1 MNCDGFVSGSEL
13 APCASDLN
21 GDGLTAIEDLLGL
34 LSEFGCTVDC
44 SQDVDGNGAVTSA
57 DLLILLA
64 GFGTVCT
71 P

>member
-1 MNCDGFVSGSEL
+1 MNCDGFVSAGEL
-13 APCASDLN
+13 VSRASDLN

-34 LSEFGCTVDC
+34 LSEFGCMVDC
-44 SQDVDGNGAVTSA
+44 AQDVDGNGAVTSA